1 MPQET
6 RSASSGLEAIKEWY
20 YLSLM
25 VCFVGVIGLYSGYAY
40 LQESLLADK
49 EKKMNTSF
57 VLLVM
62 NAIAIA
68 LSSTIIKLF
77 GMGNLLDQF

>member
-1 MPQET
+1 
-6 RSASSGLEAIKEWY
+6 
-20 YLSLM
+20 
-25 VCFVGVIGLYSGYAY
+25 VGVIGLYSGYAY

-49 EKKMNTSF
+49 EKKMNTNF

-68 LSSTIIKLF
+68 LSSSIIKLF